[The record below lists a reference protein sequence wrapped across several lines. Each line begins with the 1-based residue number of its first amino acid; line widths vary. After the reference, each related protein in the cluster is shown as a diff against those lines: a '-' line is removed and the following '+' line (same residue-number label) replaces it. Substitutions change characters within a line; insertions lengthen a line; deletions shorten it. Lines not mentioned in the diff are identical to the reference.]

1 MKCRSQQLKFSFD
14 WLFIWL
20 DWSGSKLLP
29 ICYISWNLIIRKGFY
44 SQNQKKFRVVCSS
57 WRYEMLKD
65 KPKTKSLS
73 TVYLYLEVPEYYL
86 WFSLI
91 NRLWIEKGE
100 QIVFILAETIIF
112 KFRILNS
119 PVQAIWVIW
128 SLPCLKR

>member
-1 MKCRSQQLKFSFD
+1 
-14 WLFIWL
+14 
-20 DWSGSKLLP
+20 
-29 ICYISWNLIIRKGFY
+29 
-44 SQNQKKFRVVCSS
+44 
-57 WRYEMLKD
+57 MLKD

-119 PVQAIWVIW
+119 PVQAI
-128 SLPCLKR
+128 